1 MEIRKISYR
10 NPMDRYFFQSFFDNL
25 LVKVMDPD
33 IVPDF
38 NTYFDVISNPTSRHV
53 WSCIVLVEDARVVGG
68 VATGYLPKV
77 ACGVI
82 EFIRVLEGYEDTMG
96 DLLQAGVKDLW
107 ENCHGIT
114 EIYMELTK
122 EEVFQPWRH
131 LCKRLDFQYKAPAL
145 KMNGPVVE
153 HLTMSIVGSDKDG
166 VSGKDLK
173 DFLSEF
179 YEACYVTTEQFSACM
194 PDIADD
200 AIISAI
206 QL

>member
-77 ACGVI
+77 GCGVI
-82 EFIRVLEGYEDTMG
+82 EFLRVMDGYETMEC
-96 DLLQAGVKDLW
+96 DLLQAGVKDLK
-107 ENCHGIT
+107 ENCRGLRRIF
-114 EIYMELTK
+114 MELTA
-122 EEVFQPWRH
+122 EEIQRPWVH
-131 LCKRLDFQYKAPAL
+131 LCKRLDFKYKAPAL
-145 KMNGPVVE
+145 KEDGEIVE
-153 HLTMSIVGSDKDG
+153 QLVMSLVASTENSVTG
-166 VSGKDLK
+166 VELK
-173 DFLSEF
+173 EFLDEF
-179 YEACYVTTEQFSACM
+179 YTACYVTTDQFAECM

-200 AIISAI
+200 AVISAVW
-206 QL
+206 L